1 MIPVQLQYAVGNGK
15 SLSDAMMY
23 GEKYIEDNVQLLTWK
38 DGHPFIFLAWIGN
51 TAANSFSLKVR
62 KLNSPLYSLNA
73 TTTEIELRH
82 KVVRRIILCDIHV

>member
-1 MIPVQLQYAVGNGK
+1 VQLQYAVGNGK
-15 SLSDAMMY
+15 SLSDAMIY

-62 KLNSPLYSLNA
+62 KLNSPLCSLNA
-73 TTTEIELRH
+73 TTTEIKLSH